1 MMMSYSSNDVGK
13 KTIEKIQQKLHEQ
26 LKKIKEKSLNFTD
39 FLEVQ
44 LDIEN
49 ELYRPYMKPN
59 STPV

>member
-49 ELYRPYMKPN
+49 DVYKPN
-59 STPV
+59 SIPA